1 MGRCL
6 TATGASAD
14 CPSSLPSIGIKH
26 LQMSLSLATEI
37 ARDLIRCP
45 SVTPLEGGA
54 LTALEQLLKKG
65 GFRVNR
71 IVFDDEDTPD
81 VENLFASIGSGAPH
95 FVFAGHT
102 DVVPAGAE
110 TDWRHGPF
118 EGVIEAGVLYGRGA
132 VDMKGGIASFAA
144 AALQFIK
151 EQGADF
157 GGAISFLITG
167 DEEGP
172 AVNGTVKLLEWA
184 RAQGHEFD
192 ACIVGEPTNPDI
204 LGDAIKVGRRGSLSG
219 IVTVTGIQGHAAYPH
234 LANNPIPGLIK
245 LMAALNELTLDEG
258 NERFQPSNL
267 EIVTVDVGNP
277 AFNVIPARAEF
288 RFNIRY
294 NDTWTLESLKA
305 KITQV
310 LESVALGGLKMDLVF
325 KRDASESF
333 LTRDETLIAALT
345 SAVAA
350 ETGRTPELST
360 GGGTSDARFIKN
372 YCPVVEFGL
381 VGQTMHKVDECV
393 AVEDLDRLAAIYH
406 RFLASYFSKP

>member
-1 MGRCL
+1 MSMSP
-6 TATGASAD
+6 ATV
-14 CPSSLPSIGIKH
+14 
-26 LQMSLSLATEI
+26 I

-45 SVTPLEGGA
+45 SVTPKEGGA
-54 LTALEQLLKKG
+54 LSALETLLKDA
-65 GFRVNR
+65 GFRVDR
-71 IVFDDEDTPD
+71 VVFQDDDTPD
-81 VENLFASIGSGAPH
+81 VENLFASLGSGAPH

-102 DVVPAGAE
+102 DVVPAGSE
-110 TDWRHGPF
+110 VDWTHGPF
-118 EGVIEAGVLYGRGA
+118 EGEIDSGVLYGRGA

-144 AALQFIK
+144 AALEFVDHK
-151 EQGADF
+151 GTDF
-157 GGAISFLITG
+157 GGTISFLITG

-172 AVNGTVKLLEWA
+172 AINGTVKLLEWA
-184 RAQGHEFD
+184 DKQGHRFD
-192 ACIVGEPTNPDI
+192 ACIVGEPTNPDA

-219 IVTVTGIQGHAAYPH
+219 MVTVTGVQGHAAYPH
-234 LANNPIPGLIK
+234 LADNPIPGLTN
-245 LMAALNELTLDEG
+245 LMAALNDLKLDEG

-267 EIVTVDVGNP
+267 EIVTVDVGNT
-277 AFNVIPARAEF
+277 AFNVIPARSEF

-294 NDTWTLESLKA
+294 NDTWTLDSLKA
-305 KITQV
+305 RI
-310 LESVALGGLKMDLVF
+310 LETLETVDLGSLKMNIEF

-333 LTRDETLIAALT
+333 LTKDETLIEAL
-345 SAVAA
+345 SMAVSE

-406 RFLASYFSKP
+406 RFLVSYFSN

>member
-1 MGRCL
+1 MSMSP
-6 TATGASAD
+6 ATV
-14 CPSSLPSIGIKH
+14 
-26 LQMSLSLATEI
+26 I

-45 SVTPLEGGA
+45 SVTPKEGGA
-54 LTALEQLLKKG
+54 LSALDTLLKDA
-65 GFRVNR
+65 GFRVDR
-71 IVFDDEDTPD
+71 VVFRDDDTPD
-81 VENLFASIGSGAPH
+81 VENLFASVGYGAPH

-102 DVVPAGAE
+102 DVVPAGSEA
-110 TDWRHGPF
+110 DWTHGPF
-118 EGVIEAGVLYGRGA
+118 EGEINSGVLYGRGA

-144 AALQFIK
+144 AALEFVDQN
-151 EQGADF
+151 GTDF
-157 GGAISFLITG
+157 GGTISFLITG

-172 AVNGTVKLLEWA
+172 AINGTVKLLEWA
-184 RAQGHEFD
+184 DKQGHRFD
-192 ACIVGEPTNPDI
+192 ACIVGEPTNPDA

-219 IVTVTGIQGHAAYPH
+219 IVTVTGVQGHAAYPH
-234 LANNPIPGLIK
+234 LADNPIPGLTN
-245 LMAALNELTLDEG
+245 LMAALNDLKLDEG

-267 EIVTVDVGNP
+267 EIVTVDVGNT
-277 AFNVIPARAEF
+277 AFNVIPARSEF

-294 NDTWTLESLKA
+294 NDTWTLDSLKA
-305 KITQV
+305 RI
-310 LESVALGGLKMDLVF
+310 LETLERVDLGSLKMNIEF

-333 LTRDETLIAALT
+333 LTKDETLIEAL
-345 SAVAA
+345 SMAVSE

-406 RFLASYFSKP
+406 RFLVSYFSK